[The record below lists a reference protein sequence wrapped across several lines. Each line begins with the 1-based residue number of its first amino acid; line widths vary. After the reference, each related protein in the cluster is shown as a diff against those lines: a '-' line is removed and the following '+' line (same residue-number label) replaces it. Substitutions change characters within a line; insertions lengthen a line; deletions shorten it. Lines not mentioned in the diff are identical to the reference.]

1 MLSSANAAHI
11 GGVHQKFRRLQTLAA
26 HTLIAD
32 KAVLGAGVHSGNK
45 VAGGAREA
53 VAPGA
58 FVGAREFHLVNAAA
72 SKDCKT
78 LVVELAN
85 PGQLLANLGGSIGRC
100 DADSQISKSLSK
112 VKGLIGPCRKKK
124 KIEKKK
130 KYKRKKVR
138 I

>member
-1 MLSSANAAHI
+1 M
-11 GGVHQKFRRLQTLAA
+11 
-26 HTLIAD
+26 
-32 KAVLGAGVHSGNK
+32 LGAGDHSSNK

-100 DADSQISKSLSK
+100 DADSQVSKSLSK

-124 KIEKKK
+124 KREENL
-130 KYKRKKVR
+130 RWV
-138 I
+138 